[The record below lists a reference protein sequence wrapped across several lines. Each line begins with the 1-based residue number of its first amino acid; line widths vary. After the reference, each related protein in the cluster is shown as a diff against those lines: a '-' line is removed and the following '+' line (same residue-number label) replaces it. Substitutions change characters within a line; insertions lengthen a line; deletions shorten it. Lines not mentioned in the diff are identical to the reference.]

1 MLKMLSDIADRVS
14 EAVRKIPDTKC
25 RGEEIC
31 MGADGTPTTQVD
43 KIAENTILRY
53 IEENGIRLNVL
64 SEEIGLVDNGA
75 DDTLVIDPIDGTKN
89 CIMGAPMYTV
99 SMAVGKNSIRDIHTA
114 YLRNI
119 ATGDTYT
126 AEKGKGAF
134 KNGQRINVIEE
145 SDPKKLMMMIYLGN
159 GAHPDSFALAKK
171 VHRSRAFGCA
181 SLEMALV
188 AEGAADGFMMNAEN
202 QKRSIRVIDI
212 AASYLILKEAGGE
225 VFALDGTPLDMPFD
239 LDYRANFLAVGD
251 RCVFDMVM
259 GSACVAEWKPK
270 MRYGVYVNMSIPS
283 VISVAEKV
291 IAALGD
297 ETIILDTGI
306 AEALGKKGVP
316 VDEMDVDVMVA
327 VGGDGTILRALQNN
341 NAMIIGVNA
350 GGVGFLTEVDIDSI
364 EEGIARLRRGEYI
377 VEKRFKL
384 RTKFDGAYLEDAVNE
399 AVIHTDSIAKIRQ
412 FKVYVD
418 GKLATDLRADGL
430 IISTPTG
437 TTSYAMS
444 LGAPIIDPKVN
455 AIALVP
461 MAAFKFTAKP
471 IIVPT
476 TSKVTVELTLDK
488 GCVLVIDGQKEH
500 SIPGMSKVEF
510 MMSTNYARFIT
521 FNPDVYT
528 RIQEKL
534 VKVL

>member
-1 MLKMLSDIADRVS
+1 MLEILSEIADRVQD
-14 EAVRKIPDTKC
+14 AVRLIPDSKC

-31 MGADGTPTTQVD
+31 MGADGTPTTNVD
-43 KIAENTILRY
+43 KIAENVILSY
-53 IEENGIRLNVL
+53 IQEKGVDLNVL
-64 SEEIGLVDNGA
+64 SEEIGFVDNGA
-75 DDTLVIDPIDGTKN
+75 EDTLVIDPIDGTQN
-89 CIMGAPMYTV
+89 CIMGVPMYTV
-99 SMAVGKNSIRDIHTA
+99 SMAIGRDSLSNVHTA
-114 YLRNI
+114 YIRNL
-119 ATGDTYT
+119 ATGDVYT
-126 AEKGKGAF
+126 AEKGKGSF
-134 KNGQRINVIEE
+134 KNGTRLNAIEE

-171 VHRSRAFGCA
+171 VQRSRALGCA

-188 AEGAADGFMMNAEN
+188 AEGEADGFMMNAEN

-225 VFALDGTPLDMPFD
+225 IFALDGTKLDMPFD
-239 LDYRANFLAVGD
+239 LDYRANFVAVGD

-259 GSACVAEWKPK
+259 GSASVAEWRPK
-270 MRYGVYVNMSIPS
+270 MKYGVYVNMSIAS
-283 VISVAEKV
+283 AVQVAEQV
-291 IAALGD
+291 INALEG
-297 ETIILDTGI
+297 ENVTLDTEI
-306 AEALGKKGVP
+306 AKALGKEGVP
-316 VDEMDVDVMVA
+316 VDRMEVDIMVA

-341 NAMIIGVNA
+341 KAMIIGVNA
-350 GGVGFLTEVDIDSI
+350 GGVGFLTEIDLDKI
-364 EEGIARLRRGEYI
+364 DEGIARLRRGEYI

-384 RTKFDGAYLEDAVNE
+384 RTKFNGEYLEDAVNE
-399 AVIHTDSIAKIRQ
+399 TVIHTDSIAKIRQ

-444 LGAPIIDPKVN
+444 LGAPIIDPRVN
-455 AIALVP
+455 AMALVP

-471 IIVPT
+471 MIVPT
-476 TSKVTVELTLDK
+476 ASKITVELTLDK

-500 SIPGMSKVEF
+500 PVPGRSKVEF
-510 MMSTNYARFIT
+510 MMSTNYARFIM
-521 FNPDVYT
+521 FDNDLYSKI
-528 RIQEKL
+528 REKL